1 MLPNWSHSIH
11 HDGSPR
17 YVQRAGLAVGDSARL
32 WLRVDADAPVEGV
45 YLRTCPDGEE
55 AIVAME
61 PVGVEGVCRWWQ
73 VSLRL
78 TMRRTSYRFLL
89 RTREGNRWY
98 NAAGV
103 WMHNP
108 TDANDFVLLAGY
120 EEPAWVRDSVFYQ
133 IFPDRFADGDPTN
146 NVRDGEYLCYGRPVA
161 ARPWGAPPRKGHG
174 SCEFYGGDLQG
185 IMQRLDYLQDLG
197 VTALYLNPIFV
208 APSSHKYDVADYSQV
223 DPHFGGNAALA
234 RLREALSAREMHLV
248 LDIVPNHC
256 GSTHPWFQAA
266 LADPQAPEA
275 EFFTFHRHP
284 DDYEC
289 WLGVRSLPKLNYRS
303 ERLRDLM
310 YAGPDALMRQWM
322 RPPYRIDGWRIDVAN
337 MLGRQGPWNL
347 GHKLGRG
354 IRRAVKSENPAAYL
368 LGEHFFDGTPHLQGD
383 ELDATMNYQGFTFPV
398 WSWLGG
404 SGAQKPWSDPHPLPT
419 AAMAAQLA
427 AFRAAVPWQIAV
439 QQFNLL
445 GSHDTARVRSVLE
458 HDQRRL
464 RVAVVLL
471 FTYPGVP
478 CIYYGD
484 EVGLSGNGDPESR
497 RTMPW
502 NEGEWDHDLRAFYQR
517 LARLR
522 RASPA
527 LRQGGFQLLY
537 ATGHTLAYLRETPD
551 ERLIVVARRGD
562 DGLAALPVRHG
573 GLPDGTPLR
582 ELLSG
587 VETTVQDGWLP
598 LTGLPAVGAQ
608 IWQVNAQISLK

>member
-1 MLPNWSHSIH
+1 MLPDWSHSIH

-17 YVQRAGLAVGDSARL
+17 YVQRAGLALGDSARL
-32 WLRVDADAPVEGV
+32 WLRMAVDAPVEAV
-45 YLRTCPDGEE
+45 FLRTCPDGEE
-55 AIVAME
+55 AVTAMV
-61 PVGVEGVCRWWQ
+61 PAGVEGGCRWWHA
-73 VSLRL
+73 SLRL
-78 TMRRTSYRFLL
+78 TMRRTGYRFVL
-89 RTREGNRWY
+89 RARDGNRWY

-103 WMHNP
+103 WLHNP

-120 EEPAWVRDSVFYQ
+120 EAPAWVRESVFYQ

-146 NVRDGEYLCYGRPVA
+146 NVRDGEYLCYDRPVA
-161 ARPWGAPPRKGHG
+161 ARPWDALPRRGHG
-174 SCEFYGGDLQG
+174 ASEFYGGDLQG
-185 IMQRLDYLQDLG
+185 IVERLDYLQDLG
-197 VTALYLNPIFV
+197 VTALYLNPIFT
-208 APSSHKYDVADYSQV
+208 APSSHKYDVADYTRV

-234 RLREALSAREMHLV
+234 GLRSALSARGMRLV

-256 GSTHPWFQAA
+256 GSAHPWFQAA
-266 LADPQAPEA
+266 LADPRAPEA

-284 DDYEC
+284 DQYEC

-310 YAGPDALMRQWM
+310 YAGPDAVMRRWM
-322 RPPYRIDGWRIDVAN
+322 RPPYSIDGWRIDVAN

-354 IRRAVKSENPAAYL
+354 IRRAVKSENPEAYL

-398 WSWLGG
+398 WNWLGG
-404 SGAQKPWSDPHPLPT
+404 TGRKPWSDPHPLPT
-419 AAMAAQLA
+419 AALAAQWT
-427 AFRAAVPWQIAV
+427 AFRAAIPWQIAI

-445 GSHDTARVRSVLE
+445 GSHDTPRVRTVLE
-458 HDQRRL
+458 HDPRRL

-471 FTYPGVP
+471 FTYPGAP

-484 EVGLSGNGDPESR
+484 EVGLAGDGDPECR

-502 NEGEWDHDLRAFYQR
+502 NEREWDHDLRALYQR

-527 LRQGGFQLLY
+527 LREGGFQLLY
-537 ATGHTLAYLRETPD
+537 ASGHTLAYLREAPD

-562 DGLAALPVRHG
+562 DGLAALPARHG
-573 GLPDGTPLR
+573 GLPDGARLR
-582 ELLSG
+582 DLLSG
-587 VETTVQDGWLP
+587 VETSVQGGWLP
-598 LTGLPAVGAQ
+598 LAGLPGVGAQ
-608 IWQVNAQISLK
+608 IWRVE

>member
-11 HDGSPR
+11 HDGSSR

-32 WLRVDADAPVEGV
+32 WLRVAADAPVEGV

-78 TMRRTSYRFLL
+78 TMRRTGYRFLL

-146 NVRDGEYLCYGRPVA
+146 NVRDGEHLCYGRPVA
-161 ARPWGAPPRKGHG
+161 ARPWGAPPRKSHG

-185 IMQRLDYLQDLG
+185 IIERLDYLQDLG

-234 RLREALSAREMHLV
+234 RLREALSAREMRLV
-248 LDIVPNHC
+248 LDIAPNHC

-427 AFRAAVPWQIAV
+427 AFRAAAPWQIAV

-573 GLPDGTPLR
+573 GLPDGVRLR
-582 ELLSG
+582 EILSG

-598 LTGLPAVGAQ
+598 LTGLPAAGAQ
-608 IWQVNAQISLK
+608 IWQET